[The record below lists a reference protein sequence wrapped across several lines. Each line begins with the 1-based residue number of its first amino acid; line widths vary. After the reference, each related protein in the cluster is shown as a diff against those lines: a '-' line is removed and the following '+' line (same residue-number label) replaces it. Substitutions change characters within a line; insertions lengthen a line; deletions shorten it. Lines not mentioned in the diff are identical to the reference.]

1 MMILYNKPNY
11 LSNQTLC

>member
-1 MMILYNKPNY
+1 MILYNKPNY